1 MSKPVKQML
10 RREIVRRLQEVKEL
24 AVVSVTGI
32 GGVANNKMRGD
43 LRGKGIRVMIVRNA
57 MARQAFDE
65 LGLEKAASLLEGPC
79 ALAYGGE
86 SVVDLVRTMLDKAK
100 TAPQL
105 KVKGA
110 LMEGEIFGAERI
122 EELSKYPTRG
132 EALSNLSGALLA
144 PGGKLLAATL
154 GPGRIIGSLLKAIE
168 EKAPKDESPAEGPT
182 SPAGGTTE
190 GPAEGKAEGPT
201 EGPAEGPTQ
210 GPAEGKTE

>member
-10 RREIVRRLQEVKEL
+10 RREIVSRLKEVQEL
-24 AVVSVTGI
+24 AVVSVIGI

-57 MARQAFDE
+57 MARQAFSE

-86 SVVDLVRTMLDKAK
+86 SVVDLVRIMMDKAK

-110 LMEGEIFGAERI
+110 LMEGEVFGPDRV
-122 EELSKYPTRG
+122 EELSKYPTRL

-144 PGGKLLAATL
+144 PGGKMLSAAL
-154 GPGRIIGSLLKAIE
+154 GPGRIIGSILKAIE
-168 EKAPKDESPAEGPT
+168 EKAPKGEEPPA
-182 SPAGGTTE
+182 SA
-190 GPAEGKAEGPT
+190 A
-201 EGPAEGPTQ
+201 
-210 GPAEGKTE
+210 